1 MDTGNFT
8 LNYRNFNEEIAKI
21 SENGTSLTHEN
32 KNEQVIL
39 LIYYEW
45 CLRYNCTSN
54 FSLTASNIN
63 GSFSIYHL
71 LDPKWGCFNPEI
83 YNARLRSRTSLK
95 SANV

>member
-21 SENGTSLTHEN
+21 FENSTSLTHEN

-54 FSLTASNIN
+54 F
-63 GSFSIYHL
+63 
-71 LDPKWGCFNPEI
+71 P
-83 YNARLRSRTSLK
+83 
-95 SANV
+95 